1 MSAVLNTSAADEA
14 SPRIVRYHPPFGLSK
29 LFRSLP
35 KSGARP
41 PLDVSYRA
49 AGSSTTL
56 RFSAKEALGIPEQT
70 LLLVLVELAQEALAR
85 SPDTARLNRLA
96 DGQLSKALWTNLNRG
111 FVDQSEE
118 SVRFTTTWFEL
129 SERSGASTGGMS
141 QRLRREQ
148 LQRLCEVV
156 VWEEALDARQTTRQS
171 YLVSWL
177 IGDDTRVHVA
187 LNARLALSVLGGQ
200 FAAVS
205 LTERMSLDSDT
216 ARALHAFFSTCVRPG
231 RSIKVGMA
239 SLLTRLWPESDVNA
253 PAGTLRR
260 RHKDAR
266 DALRQLSALAKWDVV
281 GVGQNSVQVT
291 RLTRSV
297 RETTSRRSNANIRT
311 SEREHT
317 ETQRARKSVASEAV
331 DASGLFLN

>member
-1 MSAVLNTSAADEA
+1 MSAMLDAAVADGTSA
-14 SPRIVRYHPPFGLSK
+14 RIVRYHPPFGLSK

-41 PLDVSYRA
+41 TLDVSYRA
-49 AGSSTTL
+49 DGSTTTL
-56 RFSAKEALGIPEQT
+56 RFSAREALGIPEQT
-70 LLLVLVELAQEALAR
+70 LLLLLVELAQEALAR
-85 SPDTARLNRLA
+85 SPDTARLNRHA
-96 DGQLSKALWTNLNRG
+96 VGQASKALWTSLNRG
-111 FVDQSEE
+111 FVDHSEE
-118 SVRFTTTWFEL
+118 SVRFTTTWVEL
-129 SERSGASTGGMS
+129 SERIGASKGGMS

-156 VWEEALDARQTTRQS
+156 VWQEGLDTRQTTHQS

-205 LTERMSLDSDT
+205 LTERMSLGSDT
-216 ARALHAFFSTCVRPG
+216 ARALHAFFSTCLRPG
-231 RSIKVGMA
+231 RRLKVGMA
-239 SLLTRLWPESDVNA
+239 SLLSRLWPESETSA
-253 PAGTLRR
+253 PAGTVRR
-260 RHKDAR
+260 RHKDVR
-266 DALRQLSALAKWDVV
+266 DALLELNALAKWDVV
-281 GVGQNSVQVT
+281 GVGQNTVQVT

-297 RETTSRRSNANIRT
+297 RETTSRRSNANIHT
-311 SEREHT
+311 LEREHT
-317 ETQRARKSVASEAV
+317 ETQEARKSEASDPM

>member
-1 MSAVLNTSAADEA
+1 MSAVLNTTAADEA

-56 RFSAKEALGIPEQT
+56 RFSAREALGIPEQT

-85 SPDTARLNRLA
+85 APDSARLNRLT
-96 DGQLSKALWTNLNRG
+96 DEQTSKALWTNLNRG
-111 FVDQSEE
+111 FVDQPEE

-129 SERSGASTGGMS
+129 SERGGASTGGMS
-141 QRLRREQ
+141 QRLRRAQ

-205 LTERMSLDSDT
+205 LTERMSLGSDT
-216 ARALHAFFSTCVRPG
+216 ARALHAFFSTCLRPG
-231 RSIKVGMA
+231 RCIKVGMA
-239 SLLTRLWPESDVNA
+239 SLLNRLWPESQTSA
-253 PAGTLRR
+253 PAGTVRR
-260 RHKDAR
+260 RQKDAR
-266 DALRQLSALAKWDVV
+266 DALRELNALAKWDVV
-281 GVGQNSVQVT
+281 DVGQNTVQVT
-291 RLTRSV
+291 RLTRGV

-311 SEREHT
+311 LERERT
-317 ETQRARKSVASEAV
+317 ERLKTRKSAAFEAM